1 MGISATSD
9 SATSDDTLDPHDLY
23 HPTLNELYARIE
35 KTKQLKT
42 YLSIVSALSFISAI
56 PAFYFSPLTSCGL
69 TVIGIASLIYTTILK
84 KTPPYLIL
92 AIDGGGI
99 RGIIPAQ
106 LLSLI
111 EKEVGRPI
119 GELFDCIAGT
129 SIGGI
134 LALALAQENPRR
146 SAVEACHFLEH
157 HGATIFERT
166 QAERVQS
173 LDGLRAPKYS
183 NQNLS
188 HAVEEAFQSSMLHD
202 SITDLVITSYDL
214 SSGKPMIFSTFRGQ
228 KTSSYKMQDVALA
241 TSAAP
246 VYFPS
251 YPLNNL
257 NLVDG
262 GLVANNPSL
271 LALIQAKKAIDPRR
285 DIFILSLGTGERAL
299 KSIPASQSMRYGMI
313 QWVPLL
319 FDLIFNSMHA
329 VQLQGLKHIQETSST
344 AISFLRLQPELLT
357 KEQELLDNGS
367 SKNIRDLKKIA
378 TTHFHKH
385 HAQINKEIIE
395 PLKKYRA

>member
-1 MGISATSD
+1 
-9 SATSDDTLDPHDLY
+9 
-23 HPTLNELYARIE
+23 
-35 KTKQLKT
+35 
-42 YLSIVSALSFISAI
+42 
-56 PAFYFSPLTSCGL
+56 
-69 TVIGIASLIYTTILK
+69 
-84 KTPPYLIL
+84 
-92 AIDGGGI
+92 
-99 RGIIPAQ
+99 
-106 LLSLI
+106 
-111 EKEVGRPI
+111 
-119 GELFDCIAGT
+119 
-129 SIGGI
+129 
-134 LALALAQENPRR
+134 
-146 SAVEACHFLEH
+146 
-157 HGATIFERT
+157 
-166 QAERVQS
+166 
-173 LDGLRAPKYS
+173 
-183 NQNLS
+183 
-188 HAVEEAFQSSMLHD
+188 
-202 SITDLVITSYDL
+202 
-214 SSGKPMIFSTFRGQ
+214 
-228 KTSSYKMQDVALA
+228 MQDVALA

-378 TTHFHKH
+378 TNHFHKH